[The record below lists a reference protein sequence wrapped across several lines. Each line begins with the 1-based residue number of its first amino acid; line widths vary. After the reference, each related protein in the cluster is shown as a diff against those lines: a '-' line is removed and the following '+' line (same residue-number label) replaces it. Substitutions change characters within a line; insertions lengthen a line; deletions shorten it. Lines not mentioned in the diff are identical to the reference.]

1 MGRRAI
7 PPGAVGRSAVD
18 LAPVGSFLVD
28 LPRIVEI
35 TNAARRIDEAREL
48 AHAAAR
54 AGLIELAP
62 KPHDK
67 RILQALLTPRG
78 RSEVAAVRAAERVWL
93 ATLLNGL
100 GDQPMAAATQVVRV
114 ARQRLERRVREL
126 AQRKTDTRDSREP

>member
-1 MGRRAI
+1 
-7 PPGAVGRSAVD
+7 
-18 LAPVGSFLVD
+18 LVD

-78 RSEVAAVRAAERVWL
+78 RSEVAA
-93 ATLLNGL
+93 
-100 GDQPMAAATQVVRV
+100 
-114 ARQRLERRVREL
+114 
-126 AQRKTDTRDSREP
+126 